1 MPAKTKKRKSK
12 SKHRP
17 KDGSGPDDPIPPI
30 PLGLPEPSHRESLKA
45 LLTGEQVDLNTKEF
59 MGCRI
64 ATRVF
69 DHLTTHEIRDLKTV
83 FDAFADRRGQ
93 IKADSVRRA
102 MRALGFK
109 VNKQEAKEMVA
120 DMDLDKNGTIDFSE
134 FLQFIIDRQGTAR
147 DVQAEICQGFK
158 MMDYDG
164 TGKLSLENLK
174 RACKEAGVQF
184 SETDV
189 RDMLEE
195 ADRNGD
201 NVVDLEEFTAVM
213 LKTNLF

>member
-1 MPAKTKKRKSK
+1 MPSKTKKKRSK
-12 SKHRP
+12 RSSQDIGGAP
-17 KDGSGPDDPIPPI
+17 KDPIPPI
-30 PLGLPEPSHRESLKA
+30 PLGLPQPTHRESLKA
-45 LLTGEQVDLNTKEF
+45 VLTGEQVDLNTKEF

-120 DMDLDKNGTIDFSE
+120 DMDLDKNGTIDFNE

-164 TGKLSLENLK
+164 TGKLSMENLK

-184 SETDV
+184 TETEI
-189 RDMLEE
+189 REMLEE
-195 ADRNGD
+195 ADKNGD
-201 NVVDLEEFTAVM
+201 DAVDLEEFTAVM